1 MDENPGPAN
10 KSYRIVGNAAAKRRR
25 RRSFRAYA
33 QIAVA
38 VVVVGLLVA
47 ALLVAIL
54 SDWTVPPRR

>member
-10 KSYRIVGNAAAKRRR
+10 KSYRVVGNPTTKRRHK
-25 RRSFRAYA
+25 RSIRTYI

-38 VVVVGLLVA
+38 VVIVGLLA
-47 ALLVAIL
+47 AAVLVAIL